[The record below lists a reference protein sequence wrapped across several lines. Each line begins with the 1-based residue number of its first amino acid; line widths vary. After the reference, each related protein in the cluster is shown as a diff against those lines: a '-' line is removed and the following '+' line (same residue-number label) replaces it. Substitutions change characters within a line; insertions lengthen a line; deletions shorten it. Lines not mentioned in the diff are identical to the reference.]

1 MEFFGIGMSELMVVL
16 VIAIVLFGPDKIP
29 TMVGQVTKAIR
40 DFRRYTNELTK
51 EFNEATGG
59 LRDEFTT
66 ITNDLK
72 GELAQA
78 QADLRSQLDLTDAL
92 RMDDA
97 APATAAAATMTE
109 PARAESA
116 APELAKTID
125 DAPAAPEPTIT
136 VTTPYADALA
146 AANGA
151 TNGTNGMHG
160 SNGHTD
166 GALALTVPLATK
178 ADPLA
183 DLTVLTL
190 ESATDSEMPEPV
202 AVGVQTVPAALAV
215 SDADGNMDAPV
226 TARAGAA
233 ATAPVITATGTKP
246 RIGGSVAGSKYARRR
261 KP

>member
-97 APATAAAATMTE
+97 VPATAAAATMTE

-151 TNGTNGMHG
+151 TNGTNG

-190 ESATDSEMPEPV
+190 ERATDSAMPEPV
-202 AVGVQTVPAALAV
+202 AVGAETVPAALAV
-215 SDADGNMDAPV
+215 SDADGNMDAPATV
-226 TARAGAA
+226 RADAA
-233 ATAPVITATGTKP
+233 ATEPVIAATGMKP
-246 RIGGSVAGSKYARRR
+246 RVGGSVAGSKYARRR